1 MVLEWYL
8 EIWSLK
14 FDINGNSV
22 VIEMLLLNT
31 NLGEEVDKQC
41 YISLIVFCLCIYLAI
56 ETDSLSIG
64 KVEDFGKQW
73 H

>member
-22 VIEMLLLNT
+22 VIEMLLLST
-31 NLGEEVDKQC
+31 NLGEEVDKQR